1 MLDTVFFFL
10 EIFIGYMS
18 HSLVLIIESIHML
31 NDITSLLVAL
41 WADRVTE
48 ERDPDAIKNL
58 CLETC

>member
-1 MLDTVFFFL
+1 
-10 EIFIGYMS
+10 
-18 HSLVLIIESIHML
+18 ML

-48 ERDPDAIKNL
+48 ESDPDAIKNL